1 MTFIPL
7 NTTNKFK
14 DKQGRYLTKGL
25 FKETCDLK
33 HIKPIYTL
41 SDEPKEGFISARE
54 VYMNANDPSE
64 YQVAIDMVGS
74 WEHWKRLCECDWF
87 MECVT
92 RWREELELKL
102 RSNALRSIVNQ
113 SLKEGK
119 EAVSAAKYIVEGGWK
134 GSQNKR
140 GRPSKDEIKREARI
154 QAELGG
160 ELEETMRRLGIQ

>member
-25 FKETCDLK
+25 FREMNETK
-33 HIKPIYTL
+33 GIKAIYTL

-54 VYMNANDPSE
+54 VYLNANDPSE
-64 YQVAIDMVGS
+64 YQVALDMVGS

-87 MECVT
+87 MEHVIK
-92 RWREELELKL
+92 WREELELKL
-102 RSNALRSIVNQ
+102 RSSALKAIVNQ
-113 SLKEGK
+113 SVKDGK

-134 GSQNKR
+134 GVGNKR
-140 GRPSKDEIKREARI
+140 GRPSKEEVKREARI
-154 QAELGG
+154 QAELSS
-160 ELEETMRRLGIQ
+160 ELEDTMRRLGIQ